1 MQLLLCNIRL
11 TLQAISNFRRHIAVL
26 FFVVNLIFTEG
37 IQFFLLFAW
46 CGSFGLVGFMHGSH
60 LKKNVKSKHW
70 GKKKKCCQC
79 FVLYHFSLYKY
90 CKPKLLFNVQSSMRS
105 NGVSTAW
112 SSENTSSI
120 MFHRNGPVQHFH
132 CITRLLYCKW
142 MPKQKEILSRA
153 EVKAGDGDSRH
164 KHTQETKNML
174 GVLFL

>member
-26 FFVVNLIFTEG
+26 FFLLISSLLRGFNFFYFLHVVHL
-37 IQFFLLFAW
+37 AW
-46 CGSFGLVGFMHGSH
+46 RDLCMVHI
-60 LKKNVKSKHW
+60 LKKKVKSKHW

-142 MPKQKEILSRA
+142 MPKQKEILSGA